1 MEGFTVTVTD
11 GDQTATTDATGAWS
25 LSLPTGATLAPMIV
39 GPSYTQLFLPDVV
52 AGNDFDRGTTV
63 TASADTFHFAEGV
76 LAPPRPSR
84 TSRPPRHRR

>member
-39 GPSYTQLFLPDVV
+39 GPSYTQLFLP
-52 AGNDFDRGTTV
+52 
-63 TASADTFHFAEGV
+63 ADTFHFAEGV